1 MPSVKDLGIHFQPN
15 LKFTIHI
22 KDIISKAK
30 RRSALIF
37 RCFLSRSTPNLL
49 RAYKTY
55 VRPLAEYASTVWSPS
70 TVMLIN
76 DLESIQKH
84 FTKRLPGLKFKTYA
98 DRLKVTGL
106 QSLEYWRL
114 VADLILCFKIVRG
127 YSGIKFDD
135 MFNYSK
141 NTTSRGHP
149 LRLSIPLSKTNL
161 SKFSFAHRI
170 IPPWNSLPT
179 ATVLAPS
186 VNSFKIK
193 LSNHDFYFLNSLF
206 FNLQHRDINANF
218 VFKWLSLIVWMFVF

>member
-106 QSLEYWRL
+106 QSLEYRRL
-114 VADLILCFKIVRG
+114 VADLILCFKLVRG

-135 MFNYSK
+135 MSSK
-141 NTTSRGHP
+141 NTTC
-149 LRLSIPLSKTNL
+149 
-161 SKFSFAHRI
+161 
-170 IPPWNSLPT
+170 
-179 ATVLAPS
+179 TVKILLQGDTHYVYPFHS
-186 VNSFKIK
+186 QKLTYLNSFSLIVSSPPPGTLYPRRRSWLHLLTHLK
-193 LSNHDFYFLNSLF
+193 SNYPIMTFLNSLF

-218 VFKWLSLIVWMFVF
+218 VFK